1 MNMLLAS
8 VPYGIVK
15 AIGVIALTG
24 ILFIISA
31 NIIGA
36 VNFELNAKR
45 SFRKYVKLSDKISW
59 VLPKYGGCHASDGI
73 IPYRVY
79 LYTAI
84 FGFINDGVFLLV
96 IILGL
101 LLGCFNLN
109 VFYLLIL
116 PVVNLVVASIS
127 AIIVI
132 KNIKPDPNPFNRW
145 GT

>member
-8 VPYGIVK
+8 VPYGILK
-15 AIGVIALTG
+15 AIVVIDLTG

-31 NIIGA
+31 NVIGE
-36 VNFELNAKR
+36 VNFELNAKH

-59 VLPKYGGCHASDGI
+59 VLPKYGGNRFACVM
-73 IPYRVY
+73 PYRVY

-116 PVVNLVVASIS
+116 PVVNLVAASIS

-145 GT
+145 K

>member
-36 VNFELNAKR
+36 VNFELNAKHSLR
-45 SFRKYVKLSDKISW
+45 RYVKLSDKISW
-59 VLPKYGGCHASDGI
+59 VLPKYGWNHFACVM
-73 IPYRVY
+73 PYRIY

-101 LLGCFNLN
+101 LLGCFNFN

-132 KNIKPDPNPFNRW
+132 RNIKPDPNPFNRW

>member
-1 MNMLLAS
+1 MNLLLSS
-8 VPYGIVK
+8 VQYGIAK
-15 AIGVIALTG
+15 AVVVIALTG
-24 ILFIISA
+24 FLSVVSGK
-31 NIIGA
+31 IIGE
-36 VNFELNAKR
+36 VNFKLNAKH

-59 VLPKYGGCHASDGI
+59 ILPKYGWNHFACVM
-73 IPYRVY
+73 PYRVY

-116 PVVNLVVASIS
+116 PAANLVAASIS